1 MERNRKDKFAA
12 AIDVV
17 IFGGWCSEYDKV
29 SGVLRR
35 CVRFVP
41 NICKLDLGVRMES
54 YCHSHHG
61 RLIYIT
67 ISIFI

>member
-29 SGVLRR
+29 SGVLRTKYLQA
-35 CVRFVP
+35 RFG
-41 NICKLDLGVRMES
+41 CKDGKLLSLPSWQVDL
-54 YCHSHHG
+54 YHN
-61 RLIYIT
+61 
-67 ISIFI
+67 